1 MRRVLLARLGDRSEH
16 GHLRGA
22 RRRVECHLVLSASG
36 KVTGQAPDFLVSVF
50 AIKDKIPVV
59 VLDVAI
65 KADVRLKLIVF
76 FFERLVGITKQT
88 LESYP
93 GKPP

>member
-1 MRRVLLARLGDRSEH
+1 MRRVLLARPGDRSER

-36 KVTGQAPDFLVSVF
+36 KVTGQAPDFLVPVF

-59 VLDVAI
+59 VLDMAI
-65 KADVRLKLIVF
+65 MADVQLKVDCF
-76 FFERLVGITKQT
+76 FLSI
-88 LESYP
+88 
-93 GKPP
+93 

>member
-1 MRRVLLARLGDRSEH
+1 MTAANTAICTVLG
-16 GHLRGA
+16 GA
-22 RRRVECHLVLSASG
+22 SSECHLVLSASG
-36 KVTGQAPDFLVSVF
+36 KVTGQAPDFLVPVF

-76 FFERLVGITKQT
+76 LF
-88 LESYP
+88 
-93 GKPP
+93 